1 MKTRNARKEK
11 KKKPGVFGEKKRR
24 NKERRKYMI
33 ALMVGGKEWADKC
46 VRDGRITYDPSS
58 SLNSRE
64 QHYGVNSNCDKNRV
78 LLQLG
83 DGMEQVRVQLTAD
96 EVDQLITHLQHRRD
110 EIRQKN

>member
-1 MKTRNARKEK
+1 
-11 KKKPGVFGEKKRR
+11 
-24 NKERRKYMI
+24 MI
-33 ALMVGGKEWADKC
+33 HHTL
-46 VRDGRITYDPSS
+46 TT
-58 SLNSRE
+58 NRE

-110 EIRQKN
+110 EIRPSCQIGE